1 MNLPN
6 KLTVLR
12 ILLVPVIVLL
22 LLLWNGTATDHIAAV
37 LFIIGTVTDFLD
49 GKIARKRQLVTDFGK
64 FMDPLADKLL
74 VCSVMICLMPDGRV
88 PAWAAVIIVAR
99 EFAVSGLRLVAS
111 AKGIVLA
118 AGKLGKMKTAV
129 QTAWL
134 LFLLL
139 HFSWSWWGIAETVL
153 LWLAVILTVVSF
165 TDYLLKNIDLVKE
178 R

>member
-6 KLTVLR
+6 KLTVIR
-12 ILLVPVIVLL
+12 IFLVPVIVLL
-22 LLLWNGTATDHIAAV
+22 LLLGNGTAADHTAAV
-37 LFIIGTVTDFLD
+37 LFILGTVTDFLD

-74 VCSVMICLMPDGRV
+74 VCSAMICLMPDGRV

-99 EFAVSGLRLVAS
+99 EFAVSGLRLVA
-111 AKGIVLA
+111 ANKGVVLA
-118 AGKLGKMKTAV
+118 AGKLGKMKTSV
-129 QTAWL
+129 QTAWI

-139 HFSWSWWGIAETVL
+139 HFSWGWWGIAETVL
-153 LWLAVILTVVSF
+153 MCLAVILTVVSF
-165 TDYLLKNIDLVKE
+165 TDYLLKNIDLIKE

>member
-22 LLLWNGTATDHIAAV
+22 LLLGNGTVTDHIAAV
-37 LFIIGTVTDFLD
+37 LFLIGTVTDFLD
-49 GKIARKRQLVTDFGK
+49 GKIARKQGLVTDFGK

-111 AKGIVLA
+111 SKGIVLA
-118 AGKLGKMKTAV
+118 AGKLGKMKTSV
-129 QTAWL
+129 QTTWL

-139 HFSWSWWGIAETVL
+139 HASWNWWGIAETAL
-153 LWLAVILTVVSF
+153 LWLAVVLTVVSF
-165 TDYLLKNIDLVKE
+165 TDYLIRNIDLIKE

>member
-22 LLLWNGTATDHIAAV
+22 LLLGEGTVTDHIAAV
-37 LFIIGTVTDFLD
+37 LFVIGTATDFLD
-49 GKIARKRQLVTDFGK
+49 GKIARKRGLVTDFGK

-111 AKGIVLA
+111 SKGIVLA
-118 AGKLGKMKTAV
+118 AGKLGKIKTAL

-139 HFSWSWWGIAETVL
+139 HFPWNWWKTAETVL
-153 LWLAVILTVVSF
+153 LILAVSLTVVSF
-165 TDYLLKNIDLVKE
+165 TDYLIRNIGLIKE